1 MTTSTEQ
8 RKCHL
13 MISKRD
19 PNKLPP
25 NIYRIR
31 CGRPAHSETGVP
43 TCAYHKKVE
52 ARALVRSIEKRIMY
66 SRSEIERQ
74 DLRKYH
80 YHAVAQLQRL
90 QYPELFAGK

>member
-25 NIYRIR
+25 NVYRIR

-80 YHAVAQLQRL
+80 SVAMARLKELQ
-90 QYPELFAGK
+90 GSK